1 MEKKTHQPTAIT
13 PLTHSEGPMQDG
25 ERVTGK
31 MKATKKKDAS
41 DEGQVKLPTN
51 LLLLAVY
58 HRASSIK
65 NVRSLGEC
73 APVHREVAP

>member
-1 MEKKTHQPTAIT
+1 
-13 PLTHSEGPMQDG
+13 
-25 ERVTGK
+25 

-73 APVHREVAP
+73 APVHLLAP